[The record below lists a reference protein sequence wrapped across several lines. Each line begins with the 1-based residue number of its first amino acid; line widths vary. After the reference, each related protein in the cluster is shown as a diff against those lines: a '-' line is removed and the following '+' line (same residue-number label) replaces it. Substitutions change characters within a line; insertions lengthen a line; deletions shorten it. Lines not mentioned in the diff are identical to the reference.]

1 MLLLE
6 INYDEEISKLY
17 HKIENN
23 IRKINEYTDTIKK
36 LRYENSFFDGEIIRL
51 KDEKYKKMDGDIC

>member
-6 INYDEEISKLY
+6 INYDEEITKLY
-17 HKIENN
+17 QQIENN
-23 IRKINEYTDTIKK
+23 IRKINEYTDIIKK
-36 LRYENSFFDGEIIRL
+36 LRYENSLFDGEIIRL